1 MGTKN
6 TVSALVLCAVF
17 ALTAVAVHC
26 FSQSAQIR
34 KKPPLS
40 QFFET
45 IERYPTLNHQ
55 LMDDKSIN
63 MLQLDDYIFTNY
75 RGEDRAV
82 NLYIGYYYS
91 SDKAYAAHSPLVCY
105 PSQGWK
111 IDVRPTTGTL
121 TVGPHTIEY
130 DEIVTSHGTE
140 RELVLYWYQARMLTN
155 TKVYRN
161 KIGMGYNKLMHNDE
175 QHGFVRVSV
184 PIRDGTYEAARKA
197 ATDFIAAFYPQL
209 IEYVSA
215 GG

>member
-6 TVSALVLCAVF
+6 RLSVLVLCIVF
-17 ALTAVAVHC
+17 ALTAALAHG
-26 FSQSAQIR
+26 FIKPTQIR
-34 KKPPLS
+34 PKPPLS
-40 QFFET
+40 QFFAQIDGYE
-45 IERYPTLNHQ
+45 ILSHPV
-55 LMDDKSIN
+55 MDDKSIN

-75 RGEDRAV
+75 RGGDGVV

-105 PSQGWK
+105 PSQGWQ
-111 IDVRPTTGTL
+111 IDVQPTTRTL

-130 DEIVTSHGTE
+130 DEIVTSHGLE

-161 KIGMGYNKLMHNDE
+161 KIAMGYNKMMHNDE

-184 PIRDGTYEAARKA
+184 SLREGAYETAKKA

-209 IEYVSA
+209 IEYVSE
-215 GG
+215 GI